1 MSLAATLGITAPRP
15 NVMQRAIQVVASS
28 KPGAWVLQ
36 RTMYRFDRPLMRRTN
51 GRVGA
56 NVLSGLPMGL
66 FTTTG
71 AKSGELRVMPLAFV
85 PVGDTIAVFGT
96 NYGQKHTPGWVYNL
110 LAHPRAVIDYRGV
123 RVEVTARLAEGA
135 EEDAAWQAAGALYRG
150 FPKYRE
156 RITGRTPRV
165 FILEPVDA

>member
-1 MSLAATLGITAPRP
+1 MSLAATLGIGPSRP
-15 NVMQRAIQVVASS
+15 NILQRSVQVMASS

-36 RTMYRFDRPLMRRTN
+36 RTMYRLDKPLMRLTK

-71 AKSGELRVMPLAFV
+71 AKSGELRTMPLAFV
-85 PVGDTIAVFGT
+85 PFGDAVAVFGT
-96 NYGQKHTPGWVYNL
+96 NYGQKRTPGWVHNL
-110 LAHPRAVIDYRGV
+110 LAQPRAVIDYRGV

-135 EEDAAWQAAGALYRG
+135 EENAAWQVAGEIYRG

-156 RITGRTPRV
+156 RISGRTPKV
-165 FILEPVDA
+165 FILEPAGA

>member
-1 MSLAATLGITAPRP
+1 MSLAAALGIGPPQP
-15 NVMQRAIQVVASS
+15 NVLQRLVQVTASS

-36 RTMYRFDRPLMRRTN
+36 RTMYRLDRPLMRITK

-56 NVLSGLPMGL
+56 NMLSGVPMGL

-71 AKSGELRVMPLAFV
+71 AKSGEPRTMPLAFI
-85 PVGDTIAVFGT
+85 PFGEALAVVGT

-123 RVEVTARLAEGA
+123 RAEVMARLAEPD
-135 EEDAAWQAAGALYRG
+135 EEDAVWQAAGALYRG

-165 FILEPVDA
+165 FILEPAGV

>member
-1 MSLAATLGITAPRP
+1 MSLAATLGIGPSRP
-15 NVMQRAIQVVASS
+15 NIVQRSIQVMASS

-36 RTMYRFDRPLMRRTN
+36 RTMYRLDKPLMRLTK

-71 AKSGELRVMPLAFV
+71 AKSGEPRTMPLAFV
-85 PVGDTIAVFGT
+85 PFGDAVAVFGT
-96 NYGQKHTPGWVYNL
+96 NYGQKRTPGWVHNL
-110 LAHPRAVIDYRGV
+110 LAHPQAVIEYRGARADV
-123 RVEVTARLAEGA
+123 VARLAEGD
-135 EEDAAWQAAGALYRG
+135 EEAAAWQAAGAIYRG

-165 FILEPVDA
+165 FILEPAAA